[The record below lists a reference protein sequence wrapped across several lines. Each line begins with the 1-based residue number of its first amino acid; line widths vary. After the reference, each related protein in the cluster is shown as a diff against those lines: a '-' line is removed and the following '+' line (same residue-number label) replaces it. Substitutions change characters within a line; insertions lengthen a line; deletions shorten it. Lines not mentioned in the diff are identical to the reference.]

1 MENKKT
7 QKQWFDEIIKMAK
20 GDTNVDVAGVIAFAE
35 GRIVALDKKSENR
48 KPSKAQVEQDSA
60 LMARIEAVL
69 ANTDDSL
76 TATEIL
82 SALGDA
88 SLSNQK
94 VSAILKKMVAEG
106 TVVKEM
112 DKKKALWSLA

>member
-1 MENKKT
+1 MENKRT
-7 QKQWFDEIIKMAK
+7 QREWFDEIIRMAK

-60 LMARIEAVL
+60 LMARIEEVL
-69 ANTDDSL
+69 ADAEGGK
-76 TATEIL
+76 TATEVL
-82 SALGDA
+82 SALGDS

-106 TVVKEM
+106 TVVKVM

>member
-1 MENKKT
+1 MENKRT
-7 QKQWFDEIIKMAK
+7 QREWFDEIIRMAK

-60 LMARIEAVL
+60 LMARIEEVL
-69 ANTDDSL
+69 ADAEGGK
-76 TATEIL
+76 TATEVL
-82 SALGDA
+82 SALGDS

-106 TVVKEM
+106 SVIKTM

>member
-1 MENKKT
+1 MENKRT
-7 QKQWFDEIIKMAK
+7 QREWFNDIIRLAK

-60 LMARIEAVL
+60 IMAGIEAVL

-82 SALGDA
+82 SALGD
-88 SLSNQK
+88 SNLSNQK

-106 TVVKEM
+106 TVVKVM